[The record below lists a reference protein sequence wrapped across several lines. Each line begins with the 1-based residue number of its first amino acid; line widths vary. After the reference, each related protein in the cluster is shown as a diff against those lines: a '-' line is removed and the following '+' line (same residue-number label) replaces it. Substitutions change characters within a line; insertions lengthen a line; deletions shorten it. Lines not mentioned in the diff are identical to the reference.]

1 MTKRTLSVG
10 LLMLTLVLPSCFDAT
25 GGGWIVSA
33 SDPNRKAHFG
43 FSFHCTDEE
52 GATVVRGNLQYN
64 DKAYTVTA
72 ENGKPQGLSIK
83 GALFDVIFGPPPL
96 SCAFLQS
103 FFGGRYSGDYLPQ
116 PQTLGPGGTFELQI
130 EDLGQQGPSKE
141 DVLTLSLT
149 GGVFGG
155 YSNSG
160 TLEGG
165 QITVHLD

>member
-1 MTKRTLSVG
+1 
-10 LLMLTLVLPSCFDAT
+10 MLTLVLPSCFDAT

-43 FSFHCTDEE
+43 FSFHCTDED

-72 ENGKPQGLSIK
+72 ENGNPQKLSIH
-83 GALFDVIFGPPPL
+83 GVMRAVISGPPFL
-96 SCAFLQS
+96 SSCANLQR
-103 FFGGRYSGDYLPQ
+103 FFGGHYSGDYVPQ
-116 PQTLGPGGTFELQI
+116 PQTLGPGGTFDLQI

-141 DVLTLSLT
+141 DVLTLTLS

-165 QITVHLD
+165 QITVHQD